1 MTKKWLI
8 ASASLGALLFAA
20 NPVWAQNAPDPS
32 AAPKDADVV
41 IVTAQKREQ
50 SLQDVPIAITVISG
64 AQLAAQNLNSATELR
79 FIVPS
84 IQFSDSANLRGEGF
98 AIRGVG
104 TNTFADGVE
113 QTVGVAVDGVVL
125 GRSGMGAAD
134 LLDIARIEV
143 LRGPQGM
150 LFGKNASAGLIS
162 ITTNKPSDRL
172 EGSLRASYAA
182 ENEIKLEGMFNAPLG
197 DKAAFRIA
205 AGRTTRDGYILN
217 VANGQK
223 LNDRN
228 EWGARAKLSLT
239 PTDGFSVMLSAD
251 YTNRDSLCCA
261 WTIRSIGA
269 TSPLPFFL
277 GTSIKAG
284 PQNESTNVRG
294 AFVQATEGYGFSG
307 EVNWELANV
316 NLTAL
321 TAYRKWEQSDNN
333 DPDLTPLNILDI
345 NSGGN
350 DLEMFSQEFRMASL
364 AGAKL
369 DWTVGVFYSTQS
381 LANTSVQAGTLGA
394 PLPPGLLIGRQ
405 VATQL
410 DNTSLALFGQATWH
424 ATERLQVVAG
434 ARATKDKV
442 ELAYARTTP
451 SIAAIPWPGLAPLA
465 FTGQTDAD
473 NVSWRV
479 GLQYDVTPEIMA
491 YATVA
496 RGYKGPGVNTLLDQS
511 TPLVSAIAP
520 EIPTSFEVGFKSTLL
535 DRRLT
540 LNGVAFKTTFE
551 DFQAEVF
558 DLTVNPVAARVR
570 NAGKLETQ
578 GVELEAALRPVDGL
592 RLGLN
597 ASFVDASFTDFK
609 NIPCYVGQV
618 VLPVGTQRTTPR
630 QCITRASGVS
640 TTNGDGNR
648 LPNSPEFA
656 MNLTAGYERPIG
668 AYTLSVNANYAWR
681 GDVSFSA
688 AGDPGQVQEGYG
700 LIGASIGIGP
710 TSDRW
715 ELRVFG
721 RNLADQK
728 FVGRVI
734 PDLLFPAA
742 GSYAQ
747 FTSFE
752 ARRIVGISLSV
763 KLGQ

>member
-1 MTKKWLI
+1 MLKTLLTVSV
-8 ASASLGALLFAA
+8 ALGALSYGAS
-20 NPVWAQNAPDPS
+20 PVLAQSVAP
-32 AAPKDADVV
+32 ATEVV

-50 SLQDVPIAITVISG
+50 SLQDVPIAITVVSG
-64 AQLAAQNLNSATELR
+64 AELSTANLNSATELR

-113 QTVGVAVDGVVL
+113 QAVGVAIDGVVL

-134 LLDIARIEV
+134 LLDISRVEV

-162 ITTNKPSDRL
+162 ITTNKPTQNL
-172 EGSLRASYAA
+172 QGSLRASYAT
-182 ENEIKLEGMFNAPLG
+182 ENEIKLEGVFNAPLG

-205 AGRTTRDGYILN
+205 AGQTMRDGYILN

-239 PTDGFSVMLSAD
+239 PTDKFTFMLSAD
-251 YTNRDSLCCA
+251 YTNRDALCCA
-261 WTIRSIGA
+261 WTVRAIGP

-284 PQNESTNVRG
+284 PENESTNVRG
-294 AFVQATEGYGFSG
+294 AFVQATEGYGLSA
-307 EVNWELANV
+307 EMNWQLNNV
-316 NLTAL
+316 NLTSL

-350 DLEMFSQEFRMASL
+350 DLEMFSQEVRMASL
-364 AGAKL
+364 AASKIE
-369 DWTVGVFYSTQS
+369 WTVGVFFSSQS
-381 LANTSVQAGTLGA
+381 LANTSTQAGTLGA
-394 PLPPGLLIGRQ
+394 ALPPGVLIGRQ
-405 VATQL
+405 LTTQL
-410 DNTSLALFGQATWH
+410 DNTSLALFGQATWN
-424 ATERLQVVAG
+424 ATDKLQLVAG
-434 ARATKDKV
+434 GRATKDKV
-442 ELAYARTTP
+442 ELDYTRRTP
-451 SIAAIPWPGLAPLA
+451 AIAAIQWPGLPPLA
-465 FTGQTDAD
+465 FAGQTNAD

-479 GLQYDVTPEIMA
+479 GAQYDVTPEIMA
-491 YATVA
+491 YVTAS
-496 RGYKGPGVNTLLDQS
+496 RGYKGPGVNTLLDQR
-511 TPLVSAIAP
+511 TPIVSAVAP

-535 DRRLT
+535 DRRLI
-540 LNGVAFKTTFE
+540 LNAVAFKTTFK

-570 NAGKLETQ
+570 NAGELETQ
-578 GVELEAALRPVDGL
+578 GVEIETQFRPTAGL
-592 RLGLN
+592 RFGLN
-597 ASFVDASFTDFK
+597 ASWIDASFTDFK
-609 NIPCYVGQV
+609 NIPCYVGQP
-618 VLPVGTQRTTPR
+618 VLAVGTARTTPR
-630 QCITRASGVS
+630 QCITLASGVS

-648 LPNSPEFA
+648 LTNAPEFA
-656 MNLTAGYERPIG
+656 MNVTAGYGRQIG
-668 AYTLSVNANYAWR
+668 SYSLSFNANYAWR

-688 AGDPGQVQEGYG
+688 AGDPGQVQAGYG
-700 LIGASIGIGP
+700 LLGASIGIRP
-710 TSDRW
+710 SNDRW

-728 FVGRVI
+728 FVSRVI

-747 FTSFE
+747 FTTFE
-752 ARRIVGISLSV
+752 SRRIIGVSLSA
-763 KLGQ
+763 KFGQ